1 MEQITIDELES
12 DMPGGIDRHCLTEA
26 LGTEHVACNY
36 YRIPPGDGLPA
47 GLHAHRDQ
55 EELFFV
61 LEGEAV
67 FETLDREQTT
77 ASERTVAAGEAIRF
91 EPGEYQSGRN
101 AGEAELIVL
110 AFGGPRDSEDVRLPV
125 SCPDCANDEL
135 RLETSAAGV
144 TFVCPRCEGKYVPAD
159 CPSCGDSAMQMALG
173 EDGDPVATCE
183 NCDAI
188 FEEPP
193 LQN

>member
-1 MEQITIDELES
+1 MEQVTLDNPDSEF
-12 DMPGGIDRHCLTEA
+12 PGDVDRHCLTEA

-61 LEGEAV
+61 LEGEAI
-67 FETLDREQTT
+67 FERLDSEQTT
-77 ASERTVAAGEAIRF
+77 ASERTVEAGEAIRF

-101 AGEAELIVL
+101 AGDAALAVL
-110 AFGGPRDSEDVRLPV
+110 ALGGPRDSEDVRLPAA
-125 SCPDCANDEL
+125 CPDCAHDTL
-135 RLETSAAGV
+135 RLGTSSAGV
-144 TFVCPRCEGKYVPAD
+144 TFVCPRCEGEHVPAD
-159 CPSCGDSAMQMALG
+159 CPSCGDSGMQMTLG
-173 EDGDPVATCE
+173 EDGDPVATCG
-183 NCDAI
+183 NCDAV

-193 LQN
+193 LQE